1 MDRIRKRSSNATF
14 ITLMLLPALLIPLCL
29 TYYPMLRG
37 IVMAFQNY
45 KLTNINNIY
54 WNNFGNFKKLFTV
67 SLTNQFYQTSF
78 NTLIWVAV
86 SLVFQFTIGFGLALV
101 LRRKFR
107 GSSLYQGLVF
117 FPWAVSGFVI
127 ALMWRW
133 MFNGTS
139 GVFNDLLMRIG
150 LIDEPIGWLAEKGT
164 AMICCIVTN
173 IWYGVPYFTIM
184 ISAAFRGID
193 PGLYE
198 AAGIDGANRLQQ
210 FWNITV
216 PGISSV
222 LKLTLLLRVIW
233 IFNFAEIIY
242 TMTKGGPSGSTEII
256 TTLMLKYID
265 SSDYGMASATG
276 VVCIVFLT
284 IFASIYVY
292 TMKMDEAE

>member
-1 MDRIRKRSSNATF
+1 MGNKYKRKSRKF
-14 ITLMLLPALLIPLCL
+14 IILMLLPALLIPLCL
-29 TYYPMLRG
+29 TYYPMAKG
-37 IVMAFQNY
+37 IGMAFQNY

-54 WNNFGNFKKLFTV
+54 WNNFANFTKLFKK
-67 SLTNQFYQTSF
+67 SLTNEFYTTAG
-78 NTLIWVAV
+78 NTLKWVAV
-86 SLVFQFTIGFGLALV
+86 SLVFQFVIGFGLALV
-101 LRRKFR
+101 LRKKFF
-107 GSSLYQGLVF
+107 GSSLYQGLIF

-150 LIDEPIGWLAEKGT
+150 LISEPVGWLAQKNT
-164 AMICCIVTN
+164 AMACCIVTN

-184 ISAAFRGID
+184 ISAALRGID
-193 PGLYE
+193 KNLYE
-198 AAGIDGANRLQQ
+198 AADVDGATALQK
-210 FWNITV
+210 FRSITV
-216 PGISSV
+216 PSISSV

-265 SSDYGMASATG
+265 SYDYGMASATG
-276 VVCIVFLT
+276 VVCVVILTVF
-284 IFASIYVY
+284 AAVYVSKLNLSD
-292 TMKMDEAE
+292 TE